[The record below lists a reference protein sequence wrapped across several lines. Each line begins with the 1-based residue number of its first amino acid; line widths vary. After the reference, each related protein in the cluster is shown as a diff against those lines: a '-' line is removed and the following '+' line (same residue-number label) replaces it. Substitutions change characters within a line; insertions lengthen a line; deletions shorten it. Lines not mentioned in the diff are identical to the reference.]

1 MLWRVEVVD
10 NARNDLVLLELSDYV
25 QADNKEALF
34 NVIEKALSKMPKD
47 GTCVLEID
55 PVEE

>member
-10 NARNDLVLLELSDYV
+10 HSRNDRVLLKMSDYV

-34 NVIEKALSKMPKD
+34 KVIENALNKMPKD

-55 PVEE
+55 PVED